1 MGRITLWGFYQF
13 SDKKLF
19 DDITLYEE
27 FDKQTL
33 IDLILQ
39 QSGELFPFHQQP
51 DFLKRNIESWF
62 ARMYEQFKRMYDTLY
77 SDYVPTENYDRM
89 EAWSDSA
96 SSSESAFNSE
106 SSSSSTSASSSESS
120 SESSSTSTSG
130 SAHDATS
137 DSNSNSLLN
146 NVSAFDTSA
155 LSPESAA
162 SGQTAGR
169 SSADTNNHTQTVTGS
184 TGVNGRIG
192 NRHDTANATTINRR
206 QGTNDKIDYSFH
218 EGRVHGN
225 IGVMTTQAMIKE
237 EIELRKFDIYETIA
251 NMFEEEFLI
260 RRY

>member
-1 MGRITLWGFYQF
+1 MGRVTLWGFYQF

-19 DDITLYEE
+19 DNIFLYEE
-27 FDKQTL
+27 FDKETL
-33 IDLILQ
+33 VDLILQ

-51 DFLKRNIESWF
+51 DFLKRNIENWF

-77 SDYVPTENYDRM
+77 SSYVPIENYDRM
-89 EAWSDSA
+89 EAWSDSG

-106 SSSSSTSASSSESS
+106 SSSTSTSASS

-130 SAHDATS
+130 SAHDVTS

-162 SGQTAGR
+162 SGQTAGQ
-169 SSADTNNHTQTVTGS
+169 SSADTNNHTYTTS
-184 TGVNGRIG
+184 VNGKR
-192 NRHDTANATTINRR
+192 DAANASSVNKR

-225 IGVMTTQAMIKE
+225 IGVKTTQSMIVE